1 MAGLS
6 GGGPSDWRARP
17 RFSSLDKRC
26 LRTIRSR
33 HPAGCSRCLGTLTL
47 AKCFGTPWTSRAAP
61 AQHRVREEIVR
72 RVRRPACGVKLFWR
86 HVAGAWRVGLG
97 EGRRIVRFVL
107 DRALVRGAFALTV
120 SGFGPVARRR
130 VFCAGLEAPGGLVM
144 RLTAGADGSG
154 EDLAFAAGRELV

>member
-1 MAGLS
+1 
-6 GGGPSDWRARP
+6 
-17 RFSSLDKRC
+17 
-26 LRTIRSR
+26 
-33 HPAGCSRCLGTLTL
+33 
-47 AKCFGTPWTSRAAP
+47 
-61 AQHRVREEIVR
+61 
-72 RVRRPACGVKLFWR
+72 
-86 HVAGAWRVGLG
+86 
-97 EGRRIVRFVL
+97 VRFVL